1 VPRSW
6 HYFEEA
12 PGIFLVLK
20 PNDQVIG
27 VSHDSLISASAAQ
40 QAAIP
45 QNARRWS
52 TPTQDQANP
61 C

>member
-6 HYFEEA
+6 YYFPEA

-40 QAAIP
+40 QAAMP
-45 QNARRWS
+45 QNA
-52 TPTQDQANP
+52 
-61 C
+61 